1 MALTL
6 YTNPGNFRAFKILIA
21 AEYNNVQINVPDFEV
36 TKDNV
41 TEEFLKKSPL
51 GKVPVLE
58 TPQGSLFESNAIA
71 RYIARMR
78 RDTELTG
85 ASYFESGQVDSWIDF
100 CAHDVELPVCMW
112 IYPILGY
119 VPANECATNQAKS
132 DLARAL
138 GVLEQHL
145 LFRTYLVGHK
155 VTLADIVVASALVY
169 PFKLVCTA
177 EYLAPFPCVVR
188 WFTTLVNQQNFKSVI
203 GSVKLASEELTSPS
217 SSSAP
222 APCNQEV
229 KCEESKKETETV
241 EKHAGKSEKASKKPK
256 KETDQKEE
264 EKPKKETKKE
274 QKPKDDDEEEPEESY
289 EDKKKDDHPLKILDR
304 DQPSPFSMD
313 TWKKTYSNSRNFTAA
328 MEKFWEMYDAS
339 GYSLWR
345 CDYKYNEECT
355 KLFMTCNLV
364 GGFLQRSNDVRK
376 WAFGCM
382 WILGEEGKK
391 IEITGLWLIR
401 GDSIQPLLTANDDAE
416 HYNWQRIANPVT
428 DADKEK
434 VKELWCSETV
444 IENRTVLDY
453 KCFK

>member
-21 AEYNNVQINVPDFEV
+21 AEYNGVQINVPDFEV

-85 ASYFESGQVDSWIDF
+85 SSYFESGQVDSWIDF
-100 CAHDVELPVCMW
+100 CSHDIELPVCMW

-119 VPANECATNQAKS
+119 VPANEQATCQAKS
-132 DLARAL
+132 NLANSLA
-138 GVLEQHL
+138 VLEQHL
-145 LFRTYLVGHK
+145 LYRTYLVGHK

-169 PFKLVCTA
+169 PFKLVCTS

-188 WFTTLVNQQNFKSVI
+188 WFTTLVNQPQFKAVL
-203 GSVKLASEELTSPS
+203 GTVKLATEELAVSG
-217 SSSAP
+217 AP
-222 APCNQEV
+222 QPQAQ
-229 KCEESKKETETV
+229 KTEENKQSKKEQAP
-241 EKHAGKSEKASKKPK
+241 KQEKAKKNK
-256 KETDQKEE
+256 TQTEQKEE
-264 EKPKKETKKE
+264 PKKVEKKE
-274 QKPKDDDEEEPEESY
+274 EPMDDEELLQE
-289 EDKKKDDHPLKILDR
+289 KKKDDHPLKLLDLQSPSPMILDA
-304 DQPSPFSMD
+304 
-313 TWKKTYSNSRNFTAA
+313 WKKVYSNTKNYDAA
-328 MEKFWEMYDAS
+328 MEKFWEMYDPN
-339 GYSLWR
+339 GFSLWR

-355 KLFMTCNLV
+355 RLFMTSNLV
-364 GGFLQRSNDVRK
+364 SGFLQRSNDVRK

-401 GDSIQPLLTANDDAE
+401 GDSIKPLLDANDDAE
-416 HYNWQRIANPVT
+416 HYNWQRIEHPVS

-434 VKELWCSETV
+434 VKELWCSETH
-444 IENRTVLDY
+444 IEGRVVADY